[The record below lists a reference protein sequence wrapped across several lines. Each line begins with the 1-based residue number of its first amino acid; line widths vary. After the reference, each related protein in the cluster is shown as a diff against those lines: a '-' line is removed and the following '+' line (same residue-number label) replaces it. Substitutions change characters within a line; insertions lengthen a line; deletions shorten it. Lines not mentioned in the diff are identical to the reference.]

1 MEKWYPMKQ
10 VERDLYD
17 LTLIGEEE
25 IIVQWD
31 GTVVSNETG

>member
-1 MEKWYPMKQ
+1 MEKWYPMEQ
-10 VERDLYD
+10 VERDLND